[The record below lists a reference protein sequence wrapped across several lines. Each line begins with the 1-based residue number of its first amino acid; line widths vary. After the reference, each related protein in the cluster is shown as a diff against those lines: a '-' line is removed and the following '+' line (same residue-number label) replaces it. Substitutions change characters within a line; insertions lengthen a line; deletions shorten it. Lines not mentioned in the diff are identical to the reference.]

1 MLECGCR
8 IIYMLQFLAH
18 TAFNTLFLKPDA
30 KLEGKKGSRLSVSQL
45 SACGRITGW
54 ETRHMEDRRETRE
67 WFVNWAYTLLND
79 QNTLSLGL

>member
-1 MLECGCR
+1 M
-8 IIYMLQFLAH
+8 
-18 TAFNTLFLKPDA
+18 
-30 KLEGKKGSRLSVSQL
+30 SQL

-54 ETRHMEDRRETRE
+54 ETGHMEDRRETRE